1 MGFREST
8 LAAVA
13 AARAI
18 PQALGLRTI
27 RVWIRQ
33 STRSNAAL
41 LSGNTTTN
49 VDAEMVPRPAVVEQE
64 TVDGSYWGAEAA
76 GLVSGYANAE
86 VYEIGPVTP
95 DYGPGGYSWT
105 DLRPLT
111 TTPARATRFLL
122 ADADSTGKLGTT
134 GVEFELVSIKGQDKG
149 RSFRWMLL
157 VRRVRAQGTNG

>member
-1 MGFREST
+1 MTLR
-8 LAAVA
+8 LAALA
-13 AARAI
+13 AANAARAI
-18 PQALGLRTI
+18 PERLGLRTI

-41 LSGNTTTN
+41 LPGNTTAT
-49 VDAEMVPRPAVVEQE
+49 VDTEIVPRPAVVEQE

-86 VYEIGPVTP
+86 LYEIGPITP
-95 DYGPGGYSWT
+95 DYGPRGYSWT

-111 TTPARATRFLL
+111 TTPSRATRFLL
-122 ADADSTGKLGTT
+122 ADADGTGKIGTT
-134 GVEFELVSIKGQDKG
+134 GVEFELVAIKGQDKG

>member
-13 AARAI
+13 AARGI
-18 PQALGLRTI
+18 PQTLGLRTI

-33 STRSNAAL
+33 ATRSNAAL
-41 LSGNTTTN
+41 LPGNTTAY
-49 VDAEMVPRPAVVEQE
+49 VDTEISPRPAVVEQD

-76 GLVSGYANAE
+76 GLVSGYANAD

-95 DYGPGGYSWT
+95 DYGPGGYAWT

-122 ADADSTGKLGTT
+122 ADADGTGKLGTGGT
-134 GVEFELVSIKGQDKG
+134 EFELVAIKGQDKG

-157 VRRVRAQGTNG
+157 VRRVRAQAVNG

>member
-1 MGFREST
+1 MTFRNAA
-8 LAAVA
+8 LAAA
-13 AARAI
+13 SAARAI

-41 LSGNTTTN
+41 LPGNTTSN
-49 VDAEMVPRPAVVEQE
+49 VDVEIVPRPAVVEQE

-76 GLVSGYANAE
+76 GLVGGVANAE
-86 VYEIGPVTP
+86 LYQIGPVTP
-95 DYGPGGYSWT
+95 DWGPGGYSWT
-105 DLRPLT
+105 DLRPIT
-111 TTPARATRFLL
+111 TTPSRATRFLL
-122 ADADSTGKLGTT
+122 ADVDGTGKLGTT
-134 GVEFELVSIKGQDKG
+134 GVEFELVAIKGQDKG